1 MDDIDILKLFSERKE
16 NAIEAVHKKY
26 GKYCYS
32 IAYKILQNDEDAEE
46 CVNDSLMKLWEI
58 SADTIPHNL
67 KAYLAKIARNIAF
80 ARYNSEK
87 CLKRGGIEFTLAL
100 EEVGEIVS
108 DSSDAEKEFFKKEF
122 TEALNRF
129 LKSIPERECT
139 IFISRY
145 FSLESITTIAKNY
158 RLKENNVSKILSRTR
173 KKLKIFLE
181 REGYVL

>member
-16 NAIEAVHKKY
+16 NAIEEAYKKY

-32 IAYKILQNDEDAEE
+32 IAYRILQNDEDTEE
-46 CVNDSLMKLWEI
+46 CVNDALIKLWEV
-58 SADTIPHNL
+58 SADSLPYNL
-67 KAYLAKIARNIAF
+67 KSYLVKIARNIAL
-80 ARYNSEK
+80 ARYNSAK
-87 CLKRGGIEFTLAL
+87 SLKRGGNEITLAL
-100 EEVGEIVS
+100 DEIGEIVS

-129 LKSIPERECT
+129 LKSIPERECG

-158 RLKENNVSKILSRTR
+158 RLKENNVLKILSRTR